1 MYIQFA
7 FQREKKKLGAVVR
20 PDDLLPCAVGSACSA
35 CIRLRIHMRP
45 APLARLVLV
54 LSACSATVCSEL
66 ECEASMPPTSPSLSP
81 SSPLPPAHG
90 CTVVWREPTSAP
102 DPEGS
107 LLTALLEA
115 AHPYRPSPAEVGE
128 ARDAERLQAAAVAS
142 RKRARALS
150 RGATTSTRRRNGA
163 LARLLRELAGTLEA
177 DAALLQAPEPRSS
190 SLARQSVT
198 EGYYE
203 LMRSEAARWPV
214 SMAQIAVNAVRV
226 AFARF
231 AMLADNPY
239 DRFMAL
245 FAWVEPLEPEEPFWS
260 DATET
265 TRHFCAPGTDAELTM
280 VRGGARP
287 E

>member
-1 MYIQFA
+1 
-7 FQREKKKLGAVVR
+7 
-20 PDDLLPCAVGSACSA
+20 
-35 CIRLRIHMRP
+35 
-45 APLARLVLV
+45 
-54 LSACSATVCSEL
+54 
-66 ECEASMPPTSPSLSP
+66 MPPTSPSLSP